1 MPLRRPV
8 SCPSQA
14 RLLHSRG
21 DLAGTRTSFNV
32 PLAEPS
38 PIVRP
43 GELHRNAEAQF
54 ARGGLARTGLQLKRA
69 QSGSRLVVTNIDRD
83 WRRKTPAARWNHQ
96 EEQQAHRGEYEYVS
110 HAIQPGDR
118 IKAVNDLNNAT
129 GMLGELQNAGSYTL
143 PKQVNLEIS
152 RDIADVLQPGP
163 PHKPAPWSADK
174 ENKSPGMPDAVVGT
188 TRRAPR
194 SPTSDTK
201 RPWSGD
207 EPVVRSSPLCPST
220 KPPRPRGENNIMKPP
235 GPMCSRPWS
244 GDEASTRS
252 PSVSSREASVTRNHR
267 SASNGPRFRRDTAST
282 SSPILTQAGLVATS
296 HK

>member
-21 DLAGTRTSFNV
+21 DLGCTRTSFNV

-43 GELHRNAEAQF
+43 GELHRNAEAHF
-54 ARGGLARTGLQLKRA
+54 ARGGMARTGLQLKRA
-69 QSGSRLVVTNIDRD
+69 QSRLVVTNIDRD

-96 EEQQAHRGEYEYVS
+96 EEQQAHRGDYEYVS
-110 HAIQPGDR
+110 HAIRPGDR
-118 IKAVNDLNNAT
+118 IKAVNDFNNVT
-129 GMLGELQNAGSYTL
+129 GMLGELQDAGRYTL
-143 PKQVNLEIS
+143 PKKVSLEIS

-163 PHKPAPWSADK
+163 PASRSSDK
-174 ENKSPGMPDAVVGT
+174 ENISPSMPDADVGT
-188 TRRAPR
+188 TRQAPR
-194 SPTSDTK
+194 SPTSDAK
-201 RPWSGD
+201 SPWSG
-207 EPVVRSSPLCPST
+207 ERVARSSSLCPST
-220 KPPRPRGENNIMKPP
+220 KPPRPRGENNILKPS

-267 SASNGPRFRRDTAST
+267 SASNGPQMRRDTASA
-282 SSPILTQAGLVATS
+282 SSPVLTQAGLVAAS
-296 HK
+296 RR